1 MIRQLGLLWA
11 GSLLLWL
18 VVTVPAAV
26 FAGATAVLDTSVACG
41 LCLVPM
47 TATMLWCHW
56 AFGSSPENQLAAVMG
71 GTSVRM
77 LVVAGGGIG
86 LYFAAPALSRPAFL
100 VWVVVFYLATLAL
113 EVVLVVR
120 RQNALADAMSRS
132 AQQPRS

>member
-1 MIRQLGLLWA
+1 MIRQLGFLWA

-18 VVTVPAAV
+18 IAALPASA
-26 FAGATAVLDTSVACG
+26 FLGATALLDASVACG

-56 AFGSSPENQLAAVMG
+56 AFGGSPEQQLAAVMG

-86 LYFAAPALSRPAFL
+86 LYFAVEALARPAFL
-100 VWVVVFYLATLAL
+100 VWVVAFYLVTLAL

-120 RQNALADAMSRS
+120 RQNALIAQP